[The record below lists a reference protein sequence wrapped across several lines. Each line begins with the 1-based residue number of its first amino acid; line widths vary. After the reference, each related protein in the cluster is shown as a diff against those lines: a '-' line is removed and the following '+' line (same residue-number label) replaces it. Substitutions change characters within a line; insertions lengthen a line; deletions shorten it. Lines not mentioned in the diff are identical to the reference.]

1 MHQGNRPRDL
11 GDISHLYL
19 STSRKKGE
27 EAQGYT
33 ALVLLASLGN
43 GPLRAWLSAGLASAF
58 GAQTASVTLLDAGQS
73 LPNAGYYF
81 ALGPERY
88 LRPVLDE
95 GALVET
101 DAGGGVKVLCA
112 RDPVLLKYREEGT
125 AAKLRVVM
133 LAFEW
138 QGADFTGGLRDIL
151 GSVPTDIPAFLL
163 TVSQCYPQGAEGILR
178 SFEDIYP
185 GGPALALF
193 PGGEEVRDK
202 VIEPCP
208 FPAEMLK
215 GLSRRKPP
223 ASPFLSGLAGE
234 IMQRLGSRKRGAAD
248 GGTR

>member
-11 GDISHLYL
+11 SDISHLYL

-27 EAQGYT
+27 DTPVST

-43 GPLRAWLSAGLASAF
+43 GPLRAWLAAGLASAF
-58 GAQTASVTLLDAGQS
+58 GAQTASVTLLDAGRS

-95 GALVET
+95 GEVVET
-101 DAGGGVKVLCA
+101 ETGGGVKILCA
-112 RDPVLLKYREEGT
+112 RDPALLEYREEGT
-125 AAKLRVVM
+125 TAKLRVVM
-133 LAFEW
+133 VAFEW
-138 QGADFTGGLRDIL
+138 QGTDFTGGLRYIL
-151 GSVPTDIPAFLL
+151 ESVPTGFPAFLL
-163 TVSQCYPQGAEGILR
+163 TVSDCYPGGAEGILR
-178 SFEDIYP
+178 AFEDIFP

-193 PGGEEVRDK
+193 PGEEEVREKGID
-202 VIEPCP
+202 PCP

-223 ASPFLSGLAGE
+223 ASPFLTGLAGE
-234 IMQRLGSRKRGAAD
+234 ILQRLGSRKRGAAR
-248 GGTR
+248 GGT